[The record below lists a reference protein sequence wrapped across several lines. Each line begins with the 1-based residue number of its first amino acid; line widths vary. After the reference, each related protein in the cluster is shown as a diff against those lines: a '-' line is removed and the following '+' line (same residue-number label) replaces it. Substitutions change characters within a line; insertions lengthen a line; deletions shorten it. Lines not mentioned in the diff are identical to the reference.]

1 MNTTSLS
8 LRRLLAAALLAA
20 GGLVAAPAS
29 AAVPGTLTHQG
40 RLYDAAQTPVNGTV
54 DVVFAIYDS
63 PSATVPLWSEQHT
76 LTFDEGYYAAAL
88 GSIVP
93 FGPGVF
99 DGSTRY
105 CGMTVGSDPEMTPR
119 GTIGSVPYAMV
130 AGDATG
136 DIHPTSVSIAGFG
149 AVIDAAGQ
157 WVGSPTGLQGPAGP
171 AGADGA
177 QGPAGATGAQGPAGP
192 QGAPGAAGAQG
203 PAGPQGVQGAT
214 GAAGAQGPAG
224 PQGPQG
230 ALGPTG
236 ATGAQ
241 GPAGPTGAT
250 GPQGP
255 AGQGIV
261 AGTCAAGMV
270 VTGVSAN
277 GTIACSPFG
286 AATFHTV
293 ASNITSA
300 AAGAQCHATA
310 ACPAG
315 ETLVSTFC
323 TLQSGGANLQ
333 NITSG
338 GTCTYN
344 CSSNCTCQS
353 TAMCAIS
360 GGIGT
365 GDGTTQFNAGASCAS
380 IHAAFPALASGTF
393 WIDPNGGSTADA
405 YTVGCNMTT
414 DGGGWTRIFLAPSTA
429 LATTA
434 QDYTVTDATL
444 RSAAGE
450 ALMGYVDAGGVNVL
464 TNYARFAMPSEWK
477 TQAPFKYTNTDV
489 STTVYVNGGAGV
501 SQTLRFGNS
510 NFSTQCGDAW
520 NTATSYGRICIT
532 NTTAPFYSGFAV
544 ANTDL
549 CSASNQS
556 YNTTSCT
563 TTLQF
568 SLWVR

>member
-1 MNTTSLS
+1 MNTKTTP
-8 LRRLLAAALLAA
+8 LRRLLAAALVAA
-20 GGLVAAPAS
+20 GGLVASAAS

-40 RLYDAAQTPVNGTV
+40 RLYDAAQTPINGTL
-54 DVVFAIYDS
+54 DVVFAVYDS
-63 PSATVPLWSEQHT
+63 PAATVPLWSEQHT

-93 FGPGVF
+93 FGAGVF

-105 CGMTVGSDPEMTPR
+105 FGMTVGSDPEMTPR
-119 GTIGSVPYAMV
+119 ATIGSVAYAMV
-130 AGDATG
+130 AGEVTG

-171 AGADGA
+171 QGPAGATGA
-177 QGPAGATGAQGPAGP
+177 QGSAGVQGAQGVQGPAGPQGPQGPAGATGAQGPAGP
-192 QGAPGAAGAQG
+192 S
-203 PAGPQGVQGAT
+203 
-214 GAAGAQGPAG
+214 
-224 PQGPQG
+224 
-230 ALGPTG
+230 
-236 ATGAQ
+236 
-241 GPAGPTGAT
+241 GAT

-261 AGTCAAGMV
+261 SATCAAGMV

-277 GTIACSPFG
+277 GTLACSPFG
-286 AATFHTV
+286 AATFHTM
-293 ASNITSA
+293 ASSLGSA
-300 AAGAQCHATA
+300 SSGGQCHATA

-333 NITSG
+333 NLTNG

-353 TAMCAIS
+353 TVMCAIS
-360 GGIGT
+360 AGIGT
-365 GDGTTQFNAGASCAS
+365 GDGSSQFNAGTSCAS
-380 IHAAFPALASGTF
+380 IHTAFPAYASGTF

-405 YTVGCNMTT
+405 YTAGCNMTT
-414 DGGGWTRIFLAPSTA
+414 DGGGWTRIYLAPSA
-429 LATTA
+429 SLANTA
-434 QDYTVTDATL
+434 QDYTVTDTTL
-444 RSAAGE
+444 RNAATE
-450 ALMGYVDAGGVNVL
+450 ALMGYVDSAGVNVL
-464 TNYARFAMPSEWK
+464 TNYARFALPNEWK

-489 STTVYVNGGAGV
+489 TTTVYVNGGAGV
-501 SQTLRFGNS
+501 TQTLRFGNS

-532 NTTAPFYSGFAV
+532 NTAAPFYSGFSV

-549 CSASNQS
+549 CAASNQS
-556 YNTTSCT
+556 YNTTSCSSS
-563 TTLQF
+563 LQF
-568 SLWVR
+568 TVWVR